1 MTPAYDRLLQQL
13 KRLPGLGYR
22 SAERLAM
29 HLLVENPDV
38 MEQLLNSMSAAR
50 EAVGRCQICGNI
62 AESELCSICEDPKRD
77 RSTICVVEHVP
88 DLLAIERSSAWKAQ
102 YHVLHGKLSPI
113 SGIGPEQLNFSGL
126 EARISTGEVMEL
138 VLALSNDIEGQAT
151 CHYIQEELVQGREI
165 KVSRIGFGLPSGG
178 GVTYADSVTLR
189 SALEGRRNY
198 E

>member
-1 MTPAYDRLLQQL
+1 
-13 KRLPGLGYR
+13 
-22 SAERLAM
+22 M
-29 HLLVENPDV
+29 HLLVEKPDT
-38 MEQLLNSMSAAR
+38 MEELISSMSAAR

-62 AESELCSICEDPKRD
+62 AESEHCSICEDPKRD

-88 DLLAIERSSAWKAQ
+88 DLIAIERSSAWKAQ

-113 SGIGPEQLNFSGL
+113 NGIGPEQINFEGL
-126 EARISTGEVMEL
+126 QARIATGEVMEL

-151 CHYIQEELVQGREI
+151 CHYIQEELVQDRQI

>member
-29 HLLVENPDV
+29 HLLVEKPDT
-38 MEQLLNSMSAAR
+38 MEELISSMSAAR

-62 AESELCSICEDPKRD
+62 AESECCSICEDPKRD

-88 DLLAIERSSAWKAQ
+88 DLIAIERSSAWKAQ

-113 SGIGPEQLNFSGL
+113 NGIGPEQLNLGGL
-126 EARISTGEVMEL
+126 EARIATGEVMEL

-151 CHYIQEELVQGREI
+151 CHYIQEELVQTRQI

>member
-1 MTPAYDRLLQQL
+1 VTPAYDSLLQQL

-22 SAERLAM
+22 SAERVAM
-29 HLLVENPDV
+29 HLLVEKP
-38 MEQLLNSMSAAR
+38 ESMSALIGAMSGAS
-50 EAVGRCQICGNI
+50 EAVRRCELCGNI
-62 AESELCSICEDPKRD
+62 AEGGLCPICEDERRD
-77 RSTICVVEHVP
+77 AGTICVVEHVP
-88 DLLAIERSSAWKAQ
+88 DLIAIERSSAWKGR

-113 SGIGPEQLNFSGL
+113 HGVGPEQLNIKGLLEKSASGSV
-126 EARISTGEVMEL
+126 REL

-151 CHYIQEELVQGREI
+151 CHYIQEELVAERSI

-189 SALEGRRNY
+189 SALEGRRIY

>member
-1 MTPAYDRLLQQL
+1 MTPAYDSLLQQL

-22 SAERLAM
+22 SAERVAM
-29 HLLVENPDV
+29 HLLVEQPEA
-38 MEQLLNSMSAAR
+38 MQELLDAMSEAR
-50 EAVGRCQICGNI
+50 DAVCRCRDCGNM
-62 AESELCSICEDPKRD
+62 AESERCMVCEDDRRD
-77 RSTICVVEHVP
+77 GSTVCVIEHVP
-88 DLLAIERSSAWKAQ
+88 DLIAIERSSAWKGK

-113 SGIGPEQLNFSGL
+113 HGVGPEQLNFESL
-126 EARISTGEVMEL
+126 QARIESGEVVEL

-151 CHYIQEELVQGREI
+151 CHYIQEELVGERSI

-189 SALEGRRNY
+189 SALEGRRIY